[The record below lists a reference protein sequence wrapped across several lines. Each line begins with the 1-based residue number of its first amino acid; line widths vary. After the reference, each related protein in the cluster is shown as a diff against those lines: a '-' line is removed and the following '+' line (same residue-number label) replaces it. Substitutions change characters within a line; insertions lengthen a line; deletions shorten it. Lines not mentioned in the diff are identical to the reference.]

1 MRACMGLGW
10 GGGMRDGGWEMGDVT
25 GVSPGE
31 EEGDWFEGVGW
42 LVDSMDNRARRHYV
56 YLEL

>member
-42 LVDSMDNRARRHYV
+42 LGGLGRVDDCRA
-56 YLEL
+56 

>member
-1 MRACMGLGW
+1 
-10 GGGMRDGGWEMGDVT
+10 MRDGGWEMGDVT

-42 LVDSMDNRARRHYV
+42 LGGLGRLWRLRIGSIFGRCLNCPH
-56 YLEL
+56 